1 MSRKDRASK
10 LTNPYKTTSQ
20 EPLKTCR
27 VRSKSQMRIRLNS
40 LRKFWA
46 NLSFSVPP
54 SRFRSAKKQK
64 TPTRTASQTSTSN
77 RSLQTRTSGRTK
89 SELTMQKTTMRGR
102 TKVQIIS
109 FMIGTKTDRLK
120 LFTGRYC
127 RVNYSTRSKRCR
139 LKLLAIKTAFK
150 MASNT

>member
-10 LTNPYKTTSQ
+10 PTNPYKTTSR
-20 EPLKTCR
+20 ELLKICR
-27 VRSKSQMRIRLNS
+27 VLSKSQMRRRLNL
-40 LRKFWA
+40 LRKLWA
-46 NLSFSVPP
+46 NLSLSVPP
-54 SRFRSAKKQK
+54 SRSRSSKKQK
-64 TPTRTASQTSTSN
+64 TQIRTANQTSTSN

-89 SELTMQKTTMRGR
+89 SVLTMQKTIMRGR
-102 TKVQIIS
+102 TRVQIIS